1 MLLNTAGPEVMVPLD
16 PSRSVYPSA
25 LAFATAAVPIR
36 PPAPLRFS
44 TRTCWPRAS
53 EKAGATVRA
62 VMSTLPLGGQGTTI
76 LTARLGKSWAP
87 APAAAAIARTGIH
100 RLIIALLRPNGGRDF
115 RIPAWICWNMRV
127 MLLFTAG
134 SGGRSRR
141 SSESSNMLA
150 AERVKVF
157 WQPGCTSCLRTKE
170 FLTKSGVDY
179 ESINVHGNP
188 AGMEE
193 LRKLGARSVPVV
205 ARGGKFVFAQALGDV
220 IEFLDLKVQAQERL
234 SPDELVKKL
243 ELVLPAACRYIRQI
257 PAEWLDKPF
266 RNRNRP
272 IRVLCHHVFRIVE
285 GFLESMD
292 DGRELTYE
300 RIMKE
305 APALRSGE
313 DIARFGES
321 VLARLQAWWKTCP
334 DRSCSRVMDTYFG
347 KHPLHVVLERTAWH
361 PAQHTRQLMLI
372 LDTLKIEPDRR
383 LTAQDLAGL
392 PLPDKA
398 WDDEKEAA

>member
-1 MLLNTAGPEVMVPLD
+1 MDLSGFAG
-16 PSRSVYPSA
+16 YPSD
-25 LAFATAAVPIR
+25 
-36 PPAPLRFS
+36 
-44 TRTCWPRAS
+44 
-53 EKAGATVRA
+53 
-62 VMSTLPLGGQGTTI
+62 LGGKAEIKPVGSI
-76 LTARLGKSWAP
+76 G
-87 APAAAAIARTGIH
+87 
-100 RLIIALLRPNGGRDF
+100 DF
-115 RIPAWICWNMRV
+115 I
-127 MLLFTAG
+127 
-134 SGGRSRR
+134 
-141 SSESSNMLA
+141 MLA
-150 AERVKVF
+150 AERVRVF

-193 LRKLGARSVPVV
+193 LRKLGARSVPIV
-205 ARGGKFVFAQALGDV
+205 ARGDKFVFAQTLTDV
-220 IEFLDLKVQAQERL
+220 VKFLDLKVRLQERL
-234 SPDELVKKL
+234 SPDELVKKIG
-243 ELVLPAACRYIRQI
+243 LVLPAAGRYVRQI

-285 GFLESMD
+285 GFLESVH

-300 RIMKE
+300 RIMQDA
-305 APALRSGE
+305 APTIRTGD
-313 DIARFGES
+313 DIARYGAN
-321 VLARLQAWWKTCP
+321 VNTRLQDWWKTYP

-372 LDTLKIEPDRR
+372 LETLNIEPDRR
-383 LTAQDLAGL
+383 LTAADLAGL